1 MVSQYDMNDPLIIF
15 GLLWIGLAMLGV
27 FVLSSILDVFSRRA
41 DRESGGAAVLTRAKG
56 NPILQPILGRGWDDR
71 AVFNPGAVDINGIVR
86 LLFRAVGGDGVS
98 RLGYAESENGI
109 TISERFS
116 YPVFTTVD
124 PRGVHQEARYDRI
137 IYASGGGWG
146 GTEDPRITK
155 IGDTLYVT
163 FNMFDGWDFIRVA
176 STTIKE
182 KDLLS
187 KRWHFTKPLFLSP
200 HGEVHKNWVLFPEK
214 FEGKFAILHSLS
226 PRIQIDF
233 VDALEDLHTG
243 KIKIASRYGQSGP
256 REGWDTWVRS
266 AGPPPIKTE
275 RGWLLMYHATEAND
289 MSRYKIGAMLL
300 DSTNP
305 ERVIARSSRP
315 ILEPSLWYE
324 NEWKPGIIYA
334 CGAVVRNGI
343 LFVYYGGGDQS
354 VNVASVALKKLLD
367 SMDMEKSAT

>member
-1 MVSQYDMNDPLIIF
+1 M
-15 GLLWIGLAMLGV
+15 
-27 FVLSSILDVFSRRA
+27 FVLSSILDALSRRA

-155 IGDTLYVT
+155 IGDILYVT

-187 KRWHFTKPLFLSP
+187 KRWNFTKPLFLSP